1 MTDQTRLEIFRKAL
15 RSRRLEERIR
25 QLSMSG
31 ELPASLHPGTGQEV
45 CQIAALAALR
55 DDDPMLYGHRGVAY
69 WIARDLPPERI
80 LCDIAGKE
88 GGTNRGKGGVMH
100 VVDPER
106 GIFGESGT
114 LGGNFVVGVGV
125 ALAEKMSGTGRVVIL
140 FFGDGTSNR
149 GQFHEAAN
157 FASVKK
163 LPVIF
168 FCENNGWAV
177 SVSAKVSTA
186 VENIA
191 DRAAGYAMPGRVLD
205 GNDVDAVHEATAE
218 AATRAR
224 RGEGPS
230 LLEAKVSRLS
240 GHFLGDPDHY
250 RTKEEL
256 ERLRAADPLA
266 RLQKDL
272 VARGLL
278 DERRIDD
285 LERETAGWIDR
296 AVEIVRRQP
305 LAAPATAL
313 ENVYSS

>member
-1 MTDQTRLEIFRKAL
+1 MTDDVRLEVFRKAL
-15 RSRRLEERIR
+15 LCRRFEERIR

-31 ELPASLHPGTGQEV
+31 ELPATLHPGTGQEV
-45 CQIAALAALR
+45 CQLAALAALER
-55 DDDPMLYGHRGVAY
+55 DDPMLYGHRGVAY
-69 WIARDLPPERI
+69 WIARDLPLEKI

-100 VVDPER
+100 VVDPSR
-106 GIFGESGT
+106 GILGESGT

-125 ALAEKMSGTGRVVIL
+125 ALAEKMRKTGRVVVL

-157 FASVKK
+157 FAAVKK

-177 SVSAKVSTA
+177 SVPAKVSTA
-186 VENIA
+186 VENVA
-191 DRAAGYAMPGRVLD
+191 DRAAGYAMPGTVVDGTDVAAVL
-205 GNDVDAVHEATAE
+205 EATAA

-224 RGEGPS
+224 RGDGPS
-230 LLEAKVSRLS
+230 LIEAKVARLS

-250 RTKEEL
+250 RTKEEMD
-256 ERLRAADPLA
+256 RLRAGDPLL
-266 RLQKDL
+266 RLEKELRDRK
-272 VARGLL
+272 VL
-278 DERRIDD
+278 DDSKLAAIEQEAAARID
-285 LERETAGWIDR
+285 A
-296 AVEIVRRQP
+296 AVEIVRKQP
-305 LAAPATAL
+305 LVSAETAL